1 MKTTWNKKTNL
12 VHAGNRRSQF
22 NEVSE
27 AIFLT
32 QSFVYETA
40 EDAEKR
46 FASDLPNDDFIYTR
60 YGNPTI
66 AMFEDKIAAIE
77 GAEAAFATA
86 SGMAAV
92 NGALMSM
99 LSAGDHVVAARA
111 LFGSCLYILENILP
125 SFGVR
130 VTFVDGTDINQWKK
144 AISQETKAVFFESIS
159 NPTLEVIDIKAV
171 ANIAKSV
178 GALTVVDNVFT
189 TPIFS
194 NALSLGADVVVYSAT
209 KHIDGQGRTLGGVIL
224 GSEDY
229 IRNTV
234 EPFMKHTGGSMSPFT
249 GWVLLKGLETLN
261 LRVQAQSDSA
271 LEIAKSLIGHE
282 SISSVIYPG
291 LEAHPQYD
299 LCREQMKKG
308 GTVIAF
314 ELLGGKEAAF
324 SLMNSLELVLISNN
338 LGDAKSI
345 ITHPATTTHQRLSAD
360 RRQQLGITQGLLRLS
375 VGLEDSKDLIKDLS
389 SALGNLVR

>member
-12 VHAGNRRSQF
+12 VHSGNRRSQF

-46 FASDLPNDDFIYTR
+46 FASDLPNDDFIYSR

-130 VTFVDGTDINQWKK
+130 VTFVDGTDISQWKK
-144 AISQETKAVFFESIS
+144 SISQETTFVFFESIS

-249 GWVLLKGLETLN
+249 GWVLLKGLETLD

>member
-144 AISQETKAVFFESIS
+144 SISQETKVVFFESIS

-209 KHIDGQGRTLGGVIL
+209 KHIDGQGRTLGGVVL

-249 GWVLLKGLETLN
+249 GWVLLKGLETLD

-291 LEAHPQYD
+291 LETHPQYD

>member
-130 VTFVDGTDINQWKK
+130 VTFVDGTDLNQWKK
-144 AISQETKAVFFESIS
+144 SISQETKVVFFESIS

-249 GWVLLKGLETLN
+249 GWVLLKGLETLD

-291 LEAHPQYD
+291 LETHPQYD

-389 SALGNLVR
+389 SALGNLDR

>member
-144 AISQETKAVFFESIS
+144 SISQETKVVFFESIS

-249 GWVLLKGLETLN
+249 GWVLLKGLETLD

-291 LEAHPQYD
+291 LETHPQYD

-389 SALGNLVR
+389 SALRNLVR

>member
-249 GWVLLKGLETLN
+249 GWVLLKGLETLD

-345 ITHPATTTHQRLSAD
+345 ITHPATTTHQRLPAD

>member
-12 VHAGNRRSQF
+12 VHSGNRRSQF

-32 QSFVYETA
+32 QSYLYETA

-46 FASDLPNDDFIYTR
+46 FASDVPNDDFIYTR

-144 AISQETKAVFFESIS
+144 FITQETKVVFFESIS

-171 ANIAKSV
+171 TDIAKSV

-224 GSEDY
+224 GSGDY

-249 GWVLLKGLETLN
+249 GWVLLKGLETLD

-389 SALGNLVR
+389 SALRNLVR

>member
-12 VHAGNRRSQF
+12 VHSGNRRSQF

-32 QSFVYETA
+32 QSYVYETA

-46 FASDLPNDDFIYTR
+46 FASDVPNDDFIYTR

-92 NGALMSM
+92 NGALMSI

-144 AISQETKAVFFESIS
+144 FITQETKVVFFESIS

-171 ANIAKSV
+171 TDIAKSV

-224 GSEDY
+224 GSGDY

-249 GWVLLKGLETLN
+249 GWVLLKGLETLD

-282 SISSVIYPG
+282 SISSVLYPG
-291 LEAHPQYD
+291 LETHPQYD
-299 LCREQMKKG
+299 LCREQMEKG
-308 GTVIAF
+308 ETVIAF
-314 ELLGGKEAAF
+314 ELLGDKEAAF
-324 SLMNSLELVLISNN
+324 SLMNSLKLVLISNN

>member
-144 AISQETKAVFFESIS
+144 SISQETKVVFFESIS

-249 GWVLLKGLETLN
+249 GWVLLKGLETLD

-291 LEAHPQYD
+291 LETHPQYD

-324 SLMNSLELVLISNN
+324 SLMNSLEIVLISNN

>member
-12 VHAGNRRSQF
+12 VHSGNRRSQF

-46 FASDLPNDDFIYTR
+46 FASDVPNDDFIYTR

-144 AISQETKAVFFESIS
+144 SISQETKVVFFESIS

-171 ANIAKSV
+171 ADIAKSV

-249 GWVLLKGLETLN
+249 GWVLLKGLETLD

-360 RRQQLGITQGLLRLS
+360 QRKQLGITQGLLRLS

-389 SALGNLVR
+389 SALGNLDR

>member
-144 AISQETKAVFFESIS
+144 SISQETKVVFFESIS

-229 IRNTV
+229 VRNTV

-249 GWVLLKGLETLN
+249 GWVLLKGLETLD

-282 SISSVIYPG
+282 SISAVIYPG
-291 LEAHPQYD
+291 LETHPQYD

>member
-144 AISQETKAVFFESIS
+144 SISQETRVVFFESIS

-249 GWVLLKGLETLN
+249 GWVLLKGLETLD

-389 SALGNLVR
+389 SALDNLVR

>member
-60 YGNPTI
+60 YGNPTV

-249 GWVLLKGLETLN
+249 GWVLLKGLETLD

-282 SISSVIYPG
+282 SVSSVIYPG

>member
-144 AISQETKAVFFESIS
+144 SISQETKVVFFESVS

-249 GWVLLKGLETLN
+249 GWVLLKGLETLD

-291 LEAHPQYD
+291 LETHPQYD

>member
-77 GAEAAFATA
+77 GADAAFATA

-249 GWVLLKGLETLN
+249 GWVLLKGLETLD

-291 LEAHPQYD
+291 LETHPQYD

>member
-66 AMFEDKIAAIE
+66 AMFEDKIAAVE

-144 AISQETKAVFFESIS
+144 SISQETKVVFFESIS

-249 GWVLLKGLETLN
+249 GWVLLKGLETLD

-291 LEAHPQYD
+291 LETHPQYD

>member
-130 VTFVDGTDINQWKK
+130 VTFVDGTDLNQWKK
-144 AISQETKAVFFESIS
+144 SISQETKVVFFESIS

-249 GWVLLKGLETLN
+249 GWVLLKGLETLD
-261 LRVQAQSDSA
+261 LRVQAQSDAA

-291 LEAHPQYD
+291 LETHPQYD

-345 ITHPATTTHQRLSAD
+345 ITHPATTTHQRLPAD

>member
-77 GAEAAFATA
+77 RAEAAFATA

-171 ANIAKSV
+171 ANIAKTV

-249 GWVLLKGLETLN
+249 GWVLLKGLETLD

-324 SLMNSLELVLISNN
+324 SLMNSLEIVLISNN

>member
-130 VTFVDGTDINQWKK
+130 VTFVDGTDLNQWKK
-144 AISQETKAVFFESIS
+144 SISQETKVVFFESIS

-249 GWVLLKGLETLN
+249 GWVLLKGLETLD
-261 LRVQAQSDSA
+261 LRVQAQSDAA

-291 LEAHPQYD
+291 LETHPQYD

>member
-12 VHAGNRRSQF
+12 VHSGNRRSQF

-46 FASDLPNDDFIYTR
+46 FASDVPNDDFIYTR

-249 GWVLLKGLETLN
+249 GWVLLKGLETLD

>member
-40 EDAEKR
+40 EEAEKR
-46 FASDLPNDDFIYTR
+46 FASDLPKDDFIYTR

-249 GWVLLKGLETLN
+249 GWVLLKGLETLD

-291 LEAHPQYD
+291 LETHPQYD

>member
-46 FASDLPNDDFIYTR
+46 FASDVPNDDFIYTR

-144 AISQETKAVFFESIS
+144 SISQETRVVFFESIS

-249 GWVLLKGLETLN
+249 GWVLLKGLETLD

>member
-77 GAEAAFATA
+77 RAEAAFATA

-144 AISQETKAVFFESIS
+144 SISQETKVVFFESIS

-249 GWVLLKGLETLN
+249 GWVLLKGLETLD

>member
-144 AISQETKAVFFESIS
+144 SISQETKVVFFESVS

-249 GWVLLKGLETLN
+249 GWVLLNGLETLD

-291 LEAHPQYD
+291 LETHPQYD

>member
-249 GWVLLKGLETLN
+249 GWVLLKGLETLD

-291 LEAHPQYD
+291 LETHPQYD

>member
-171 ANIAKSV
+171 TDIAKSV

-249 GWVLLKGLETLN
+249 GWVLLKGLETLD

-282 SISSVIYPG
+282 SVSSVIYPG

>member
-12 VHAGNRRSQF
+12 VHSGNRRSQF

-27 AIFLT
+27 SIFLT
-32 QSFVYETA
+32 QSYVYETA

-46 FASDLPNDDFIYTR
+46 FASDVPNDDFIYTR

-144 AISQETKAVFFESIS
+144 SITQETKVVFFESIS

-171 ANIAKSV
+171 TDIAKSV

-224 GSEDY
+224 GSGDY

-234 EPFMKHTGGSMSPFT
+234 QPFMKHTGGSMSPFT
-249 GWVLLKGLETLN
+249 GWVLLKGLETLD

-271 LEIAKSLIGHE
+271 LEIALSLIH
-282 SISSVIYPG
+282 I
-291 LEAHPQYD
+291 
-299 LCREQMKKG
+299 
-308 GTVIAF
+308 
-314 ELLGGKEAAF
+314 
-324 SLMNSLELVLISNN
+324 
-338 LGDAKSI
+338 
-345 ITHPATTTHQRLSAD
+345 
-360 RRQQLGITQGLLRLS
+360 
-375 VGLEDSKDLIKDLS
+375 
-389 SALGNLVR
+389 

>member
-92 NGALMSM
+92 NGALMSI

-144 AISQETKAVFFESIS
+144 SISHETKVVFFESIS

-249 GWVLLKGLETLN
+249 GWVLLKGLETLD

-291 LEAHPQYD
+291 LETHPQYD

>member
-1 MKTTWNKKTNL
+1 MKTTWNKKTYL
-12 VHAGNRRSQF
+12 VHSGNRRSQF

-32 QSFVYETA
+32 QSYVYETA

-46 FASDLPNDDFIYTR
+46 FASDVTPDDFIYTR

-144 AISQETKAVFFESIS
+144 SISQETKVVFFESIS

-171 ANIAKSV
+171 TDIAKSV

-224 GSEDY
+224 GSGDY

-234 EPFMKHTGGSMSPFT
+234 EPFMKHTGGAMSPFT
-249 GWVLLKGLETLN
+249 GWVLLKGLETLD
-261 LRVQAQSDSA
+261 LRVRAQSDSA
-271 LEIAKSLIGHE
+271 LEIAKFLLGHE
-282 SISSVIYPG
+282 CISSVIYPG
-291 LEAHPQYD
+291 LETHPQYD
-299 LCREQMKKG
+299 LCRGQMEKG

-324 SLMNSLELVLISNN
+324 SLMNLLEIVLISNN

-360 RRQQLGITQGLLRLS
+360 QRKQLGITQGLLRLS

-389 SALGNLVR
+389 SALDNLVK

>member
-12 VHAGNRRSQF
+12 VHSGNRRSQF

-144 AISQETKAVFFESIS
+144 AISQETTAVFFESIS

-249 GWVLLKGLETLN
+249 GWVLLKGLETLD

-291 LEAHPQYD
+291 LETHPQYD

-324 SLMNSLELVLISNN
+324 SLMNSLEIVLISNN

>member
-77 GAEAAFATA
+77 RAEAAFATA

-249 GWVLLKGLETLN
+249 GWVLLKGLETLD

-345 ITHPATTTHQRLSAD
+345 ITHPATTTHQRLPAD

>member
-66 AMFEDKIAAIE
+66 AMFEDKISAIE

-178 GALTVVDNVFT
+178 GASTVVDNVFT

-249 GWVLLKGLETLN
+249 GWVLLKGLETLD

>member
-130 VTFVDGTDINQWKK
+130 VTFVDGTDLNQWKK
-144 AISQETKAVFFESIS
+144 SISQETKVVFFESIS

-249 GWVLLKGLETLN
+249 GWVLLKGLETLD

-291 LEAHPQYD
+291 LETHPQYD

-345 ITHPATTTHQRLSAD
+345 ITHPATTTHQRLPAD

>member
-144 AISQETKAVFFESIS
+144 SISQETKVVFFESIS

-171 ANIAKSV
+171 ADIAKSV
-178 GALTVVDNVFT
+178 DALTVVDNVFT

-249 GWVLLKGLETLN
+249 GWVLLKGLETLD

-291 LEAHPQYD
+291 LETHPQYD